1 VDHFNTDAADLPC
14 RKGFHRQFQAWG
26 FPSRGK
32 TWDGD
37 QANAAS
43 ARIRELWEQNV
54 NQKDIKSMMDE
65 EGWELSTYDFTKLWR
80 KNNLRLRNE
89 HGYKAPSTDG
99 KKRKQPSV
107 SKEDA
112 LADQS
117 TETTSQ
123 PEPISAP
130 MNPDEAAAR
139 AQRLFEI
146 QIESDQRLEARKR
159 RRRIR
164 GYGHLPPDAAGTAPR
179 YASETSLDECKAY
192 LNLDNETYVQ
202 IRREFTAICEEQGI
216 LKKTECAEG
225 VWEESK
231 RRLIAGNSHL
241 TAIMHPLQPEL
252 EQKNIALE
260 CLAADVT
267 KRMRVTGRAI
277 TIADANNI
285 LDLNPTESKAVRRA
299 FYEILAADKFE
310 SRLVSGEDHWNELRQ
325 RWYQTSEKLQRV
337 VAANEP
343 SKMRAVDLLGRD
355 TMKRFRED
363 RNSRGERVVVQQN
376 AEYGPGPGPAWAV
389 KAPRSK
395 RKPTLTVPSLAN
407 VPAIN
412 PTVEQEQQHDPQIAS
427 MDPSLLTDAQLMGT
441 ADDDLDGK
449 LPHSL
454 MAQLAQA
461 SSQLN
466 FDLDP
471 ALATPG
477 PFATSVPDPTLPSS
491 TIPAAPMNGPPI
503 PAYFR
508 LAPSSHLSTNH
519 PRLWLGKLATAS
531 VGALHAAALSK
542 LPSARVAKVQGMVK
556 NEDGSEDCWLVET
569 VDELLAYLS
578 EAGEKV
584 SFQVVLEDG
593 GFV

>member
-1 VDHFNTDAADLPC
+1 VEHFNTDPSELPC

-89 HGYKAPSTDG
+89 HGYKAPSADG
-99 KKRKQPSV
+99 KKRKRPSAAI
-107 SKEDA
+107 EDA
-112 LADQS
+112 MAEQLV
-117 TETTSQ
+117 ETPSR

-130 MNPDEAAAR
+130 MDAEEAAAR

-146 QIESDQRLEARKR
+146 QVESDQRLQARKR

-192 LNLDNETYVQ
+192 LSLDNETYVQ
-202 IRREFTAICEEQGI
+202 IRKEFTAICEEHGI

-225 VWEESK
+225 VWEDSK
-231 RRLIAGNSHL
+231 RQLIDGNAHL
-241 TAIMHPLQPEL
+241 SAVMHPLQPEL
-252 EQKNIALE
+252 DKKNVALE

-325 RWYQTSEKLQRV
+325 QWYQTSEKLQQV
-337 VAANEP
+337 VAANDP
-343 SKMRAVDLLGRD
+343 NKMRAVDLLGRD

-363 RNSRGERVVVQQN
+363 RNSRGERIVVQQN

-395 RKPTLTVPSLAN
+395 RKPNLTVPALAQVTTDDLN
-407 VPAIN
+407 AD
-412 PTVEQEQQHDPQIAS
+412 QQHLEPPTAP
-427 MDPSLLTDAQLMGT
+427 MDPSLLTDPQILGGT
-441 ADDDLDGK
+441 DDDLDNK
-449 LPHSL
+449 IPHSL

-461 SSQLN
+461 SSQLS

-471 ALATPG
+471 ALAGSG
-477 PFATSVPDPTLPSS
+477 PFATSVPDPTMPTT
-491 TIPAAPMNGPPI
+491 TIAPTGPPI
-503 PAYFR
+503 TAYFR
-508 LAPSSHLSTNH
+508 LAPTSQLSTVH
-519 PRLWLGKLATAS
+519 PRMWLGKLSTPS
-531 VGALHAAALSK
+531 VHALHAAALSK
-542 LPSARVAKVQGMVK
+542 LPTARVAKVQGLVK
-556 NEDGSEDCWLVET
+556 NEDGSEDCWLVES
-569 VDELLAYLS
+569 VDELLAYLA

-593 GFV
+593 VFV

>member
-1 VDHFNTDAADLPC
+1 YDWSDKEEICRKLYIDEQKNTSEIIQYFVEHFNTDPSELPC

-89 HGYKAPSTDG
+89 HGYKAPSADG
-99 KKRKQPSV
+99 KKRKRPSAAI
-107 SKEDA
+107 EDA
-112 LADQS
+112 MAEQLV
-117 TETTSQ
+117 ETPSR

-130 MNPDEAAAR
+130 MDAEEAAAR

-146 QIESDQRLEARKR
+146 QVESDQRLQARKR

-192 LNLDNETYVQ
+192 LSLDNETYVQ
-202 IRREFTAICEEQGI
+202 IRKEFTAICEEHGI

-225 VWEESK
+225 VWEDSK
-231 RRLIAGNSHL
+231 RQLIDGNAHL
-241 TAIMHPLQPEL
+241 SAVMHPLQPEL
-252 EQKNIALE
+252 DKKNVALE

-325 RWYQTSEKLQRV
+325 QWYQTSEKLQQV
-337 VAANEP
+337 VAANDP
-343 SKMRAVDLLGRD
+343 NKMRAVDLLGRD

-363 RNSRGERVVVQQN
+363 RNSRGERIHL
-376 AEYGPGPGPAWAV
+376 EPPT
-389 KAPRSK
+389 AP
-395 RKPTLTVPSLAN
+395 
-407 VPAIN
+407 
-412 PTVEQEQQHDPQIAS
+412 
-427 MDPSLLTDAQLMGT
+427 MDPSLLTDPQILGGT
-441 ADDDLDGK
+441 DDDLDNK
-449 LPHSL
+449 IPHSL

-461 SSQLN
+461 SSQLS

-471 ALATPG
+471 ALAGSG
-477 PFATSVPDPTLPSS
+477 PFATSVPDPTMPTT
-491 TIPAAPMNGPPI
+491 TIAPTGPPI
-503 PAYFR
+503 TAYFR
-508 LAPSSHLSTNH
+508 LAPTSQLSTVH
-519 PRLWLGKLATAS
+519 PRMWLGKLSTPS
-531 VGALHAAALSK
+531 VHALHAAALSK
-542 LPSARVAKVQGMVK
+542 LPTARVAKVQGLVK
-556 NEDGSEDCWLVET
+556 NEDGSEDCWLVES
-569 VDELLAYLS
+569 VDELLAYLA

-593 GFV
+593 VFV